1 MNDDAI
7 PSARIRFVP
16 PADETVKPM
25 IKTVRRAK
33 PLAAVPDFAPAAP
46 KPASPP
52 LKVGGVSAP
61 AGSAHRAAIRMKARY
76 RAIIATF
83 VMLVILPVAIVA
95 TYLFAVAKDQYQ
107 STASFSIRSEEANAA
122 VTGLLG
128 ALTQVSSGSASDP
141 DILFEYI
148 RSQDI
153 VSELDTEINLTALF
167 RKAPGDPVYNLADGA
182 TIEDLYDQWMRMIS
196 VVHESNN
203 GILEV
208 EARAFTPEDAQTIVA
223 AIVGKSS
230 TLVNKLSRVAHDD
243 AIRFAMEELTEAEN
257 ALFALRQKLT
267 IFRRTNQI
275 VDPVSDAQGQ
285 LGILQALQ
293 TELARALIEQDTLSS
308 FAQPNDPRIASND
321 IRIQAITKRI
331 DAERDALQGSV
342 SDSKLDL
349 FSEYEDLLVQQEFAN
364 ASYTQALAAVATARA
379 EARRQTR
386 YVAVHVEPTLAE
398 QSQYPQRYVIVVL
411 TALFAMLAWAI
422 LVLGYY
428 NVRDNR

>member
-1 MNDDAI
+1 
-7 PSARIRFVP
+7 
-16 PADETVKPM
+16 
-25 IKTVRRAK
+25 
-33 PLAAVPDFAPAAP
+33 
-46 KPASPP
+46 
-52 LKVGGVSAP
+52 
-61 AGSAHRAAIRMKARY
+61 
-76 RAIIATF
+76 
-83 VMLVILPVAIVA
+83 
-95 TYLFAVAKDQYQ
+95 
-107 STASFSIRSEEANAA
+107 
-122 VTGLLG
+122 
-128 ALTQVSSGSASDP
+128 VSSGSASDP

-153 VSELDTEINLTALF
+153 VAELDKEIGLAALF
-167 RKAPGDPVYNLADGA
+167 RKAPGDPIYNLADDA
-182 TIEDLYDQWMRMIS
+182 TIEDLFDQWMRMIS

-223 AIVGKSS
+223 AIVRKSS

-243 AIRFAMEELTEAEN
+243 AIRFASEELTEAEN

-275 VDPVSDAQGQ
+275 VDPVSDAQSQ
-285 LGILQALQ
+285 LGILTALQ

-321 IRIQAITKRI
+321 NRIQAITKRI
-331 DAERDALQGSV
+331 DAERNALQGNI

-364 ASYTQALAAVATARA
+364 ASYTQALAALATARA
-379 EARRQTR
+379 DARRQTR

-398 QSQYPQRYVIVVL
+398 QSLYPQRYVIVLL
-411 TALFAMLAWAI
+411 TALFALLGWAI